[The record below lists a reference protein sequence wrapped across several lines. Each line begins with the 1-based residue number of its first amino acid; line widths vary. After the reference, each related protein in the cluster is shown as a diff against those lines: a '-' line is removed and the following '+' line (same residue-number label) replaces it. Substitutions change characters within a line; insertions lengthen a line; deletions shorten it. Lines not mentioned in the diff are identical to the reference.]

1 MRTDVVLVKLGA
13 VLIVVTAVGNF
24 QNYLSLIM
32 GKPWWVP
39 TVLLALLF
47 AVLLP
52 VAIAFAFWKFP
63 STVVG
68 SLEAGTNKGV
78 GQAVTPGELM
88 LIGVS
93 LIGLYTLVFGVID
106 LVHAET
112 LRVTFLRHLRMMNQ
126 SEMNISF
133 EADAERY
140 AGLARV
146 LIGIVL
152 IAGRHKIAGVLHSTN
167 IRHLELEESKDELH

>member
-24 QNYLSLIM
+24 QTYLSLIM
-32 GKPWWVP
+32 GEPWWVP
-39 TVLLALLF
+39 TALLALLF
-47 AVLLP
+47 AVALP

-63 STVVG
+63 NTVVG
-68 SLEAGTNKGV
+68 ALEAKSDMETSQV
-78 GQAVTPGELM
+78 VTPGELL

-93 LIGLYTLVFGVID
+93 LIGLYTLVFGLID
-106 LVHAET
+106 LVHTET
-112 LRVTFLRHLRMMNQ
+112 LRATFLRHLRMTNQ

-146 LIGIVL
+146 LIGFVL
-152 IAGRHKIAGVLHSTN
+152 IAGRHKIAGMLHG
-167 IRHLELEESKDELH
+167 RKA